1 MINKSIF
8 LFCALMSLTHT
19 AYGSTAE
26 TFEIRITG
34 ISSCQGNIMLAIY
47 DNESHFMNIGQA
59 VAKEAINWAAADCA
73 STMVY
78 RIAIPYG
85 QYAVVVYHDANANGI
100 LDKNGLGVPTEI
112 WGVSNN
118 VRPFL
123 RSPNFSECAIT
134 HTTSP
139 TSITIDIQ

>member
-1 MINKSIF
+1 
-8 LFCALMSLTHT
+8 
-19 AYGSTAE
+19 
-26 TFEIRITG
+26 
-34 ISSCQGNIMLAIY
+34 MLAIY

-59 VAKEAINWAAADCA
+59 VAKEAINWAADCA

-85 QYAVVVYHDANANGI
+85 QYAVVVYHDANSNGI

-123 RSPNFSECAIT
+123 RPPKFRECAIA
-134 HTTSP
+134 HTTSR